1 MSLSLAKNVIVDGAD
16 NRPPMLDKTNYSSW
30 ASRMLLYIKG
40 KEHGKLLVDSVLNRP
55 FQYGTMVEPG
65 NETTPATI
73 YTDLIDEEKIRE
85 SVDIK
90 ATNIVLQGSE
100 LSLQEQESK
109 LYDDFDTLTSM
120 PGEIIHSYYMR
131 FPQLINDMHIIG
143 MTMKPLQVNTKQH
156 ETHANEVR
164 LSRQRYPDQIALVD
178 NSPTCLNPNQY
189 YLQLPSA
196 TQQYYS
202 PPAPQCS
209 YDAPIVQQ
217 SQYQPQV
224 VTNSS
229 VVHQQPYQVPAL
241 QQSYQAPAIQQP
253 MQQSSSTEL
262 DSELVVP
269 SFNLTDDPIANLNK
283 LMAFVTTT
291 FTPRFPQ
298 TNNQLRTSSNPQNQA
313 TIQDGRVTVQT
324 TQGRQSQGSSKGLSV
339 TTAVHQQP
347 YQVPA
352 LQQSYQAPAIQQPSS
367 TESDSGLF
375 VPYFNPS
382 DDPIANL
389 NKLMAFAVIE
399 EMSSQVAK
407 CNKVQQ
413 ENLIFH
419 ETLTAELERYKEQVK
434 LFEQRQKFKLNDRE
448 KYTDGQIRQV
458 IVDRNAKVA
467 DFEKQIHSLKLQ
479 LNATVESH
487 KTLSTT
493 VECLKKE
500 PKQKEDKY
508 IDEVIN
514 LQNKNKA
521 LDNVVYKIGQS
532 TQTMHMLT
540 KPQAF
545 YDESHKIALG
555 YQIPFYL
562 SQARRKVP
570 TLYGGH
576 TNVKTY
582 VALSVTDTEETLELA
597 KESTLKMI
605 AKQNDPSLKEKKVN
619 IVPVDYVA
627 LNKLS
632 EHFVKH
638 FVPQKQLSAE
648 QAFWLPI
655 SQPVF
660 VKSSIPSE
668 QILKKEIPREL
679 SSIRA
684 FEKDAKPFAQTL
696 KEYFQLFEHGLCKEM
711 KAIFNQ
717 MEIEVS
723 KFSVDKKYFEI
734 EKKELSLDNDRLYAP
749 EFKEFFIINEL
760 QAQLKAKNVSIEK
773 LKEHIANIKGKNF
786 VDSNNMAAHVDY
798 LKHTQENADIL
809 HEIVKHARDLR
820 PLDSELTF
828 SCKFVTLIQEL
839 LVYVSATCPSSKHV
853 SDKLVVVTPM
863 NKTRKVESKQ
873 FKTNKVKD
881 QPRIAKSSLNNTN
894 RVSKIVCNANV
905 KHSVLNANSELICA
919 TCHECMFDAIHDLC
933 VSGYLNGVNAHVKS
947 KSVKS
952 RSAKSKK
959 KKIWKPTGKVYT
971 NVGYS
976 WKPTG
981 QIFTIDG
988 NICPLIR
995 IISTNIVPPRKSIS
1009 TTPVL
1014 SDSEMIRLQRLWGY
1028 GDYLLGNVT
1037 ILWVYYVEGLGHN
1050 LFFVGQFCD
1059 SDLEVAFRKHMCY
1072 VQNLDGTDLLS
1083 GSRDTN
1089 LYTISLNDMLK
1100 SYLICLLSKASK
1112 TKSWL
1117 WHRRLSYL
1125 NFGKSK
1131 KSSHKPKV
1139 DDNNQEKLYL
1149 LHIDLCGPMRVEIIN
1164 EKKNILVI
1172 VDDYS
1177 RFAWVKFFRSKDK
1190 APEVIIKCLKQI
1202 QVRMNAT
1209 VRNIRIDNRTEFMN
1223 QTLKD
1228 YYENVES
1235 HIKHRLLYLWAEAVS
1250 IACYTQNHS
1259 LIRLRYNKTPYELMH
1274 EKKPDLSF
1282 LHVVGSLCYPTN
1294 DSEDLGKLKSKADI
1308 SIFVGY
1314 APVMKAF
1321 RIYNKRT
1328 WQIMETIHVTFDE
1341 LTTMASEQFSSGPAP

>member
-1 MSLSLAKNVIVDGAD
+1 MSLSLAENVIVNGAA

-30 ASRMLLYIKG
+30 ASRMLFYIKG

-90 ATNIVLQGSE
+90 ATNIVLQGSK

-120 PGEIIHSYYMR
+120 PGETIHSYYMR

-253 MQQSSSTEL
+253 
-262 DSELVVP
+262 
-269 SFNLTDDPIANLNK
+269 
-283 LMAFVTTT
+283 
-291 FTPRFPQ
+291 
-298 TNNQLRTSSNPQNQA
+298 
-313 TIQDGRVTVQT
+313 
-324 TQGRQSQGSSKGLSV
+324 
-339 TTAVHQQP
+339 
-347 YQVPA
+347 
-352 LQQSYQAPAIQQPSS
+352 SS
-367 TESDSGLF
+367 TESDSGIF
-375 VPYFNPS
+375 VLYFNPS

-389 NKLMAFAVIE
+389 NKLMAFVSTTFSPRFSQTNNQLRTSSNPRNQATIQDGRVTVQKVKGDKHQETDNLVVQFTSSSTQQDELLEAVIE

-413 ENLIFH
+413 ENLIFN

-545 YDESHKIALG
+545 YDKSHKIALG

-576 TNVKTY
+576 TIVKTY

-627 LNKLS
+627 LNKQS

-679 SSIRA
+679 SSITTINDYKSMKQS
-684 FEKDAKPFAQTL
+684 FLDEYEENLKLQTEL
-696 KEYFQLFEHGLCKEM
+696 
-711 KAIFNQ
+711 
-717 MEIEVS
+717 
-723 KFSVDKKYFEI
+723 DKKNDMI
-734 EKKELSLDNDRLYAP
+734 EKG
-749 EFKEFFIINEL
+749 
-760 QAQLKAKNVSIEK
+760 AQLKAKNVSIEK

-786 VDSNNMAAHVDY
+786 VDSVQNMHNSNVVTSKVYKLDLPPLSLCIKNNMAAHVDY

-828 SCKFVTLIQEL
+828 ACKFVTRIQEL

-853 SDKLVVVTPM
+853 SDKLVAVTPM
-863 NKTRKVESKQ
+863 NKTRKVEFCRHK
-873 FKTNKVKD
+873 KM
-881 QPRIAKSSLNNTN
+881 
-894 RVSKIVCNANV
+894 
-905 KHSVLNANSELICA
+905 LIYF
-919 TCHECMFDAIHDLC
+919 M
-933 VSGYLNGVNAHVKS
+933 K
-947 KSVKS
+947 
-952 RSAKSKK
+952 
-959 KKIWKPTGKVYT
+959 
-971 NVGYS
+971 
-976 WKPTG
+976 
-981 QIFTIDG
+981 
-988 NICPLIR
+988 
-995 IISTNIVPPRKSIS
+995 
-1009 TTPVL
+1009 L
-1014 SDSEMIRLQRLWGY
+1014 SNM
-1028 GDYLLGNVT
+1028 
-1037 ILWVYYVEGLGHN
+1037 
-1050 LFFVGQFCD
+1050 
-1059 SDLEVAFRKHMCY
+1059 LE
-1072 VQNLDGTDLLS
+1072 T
-1083 GSRDTN
+1083 
-1089 LYTISLNDMLK
+1089 
-1100 SYLICLLSKASK
+1100 
-1112 TKSWL
+1112 
-1117 WHRRLSYL
+1117 
-1125 NFGKSK
+1125 
-1131 KSSHKPKV
+1131 
-1139 DDNNQEKLYL
+1139 
-1149 LHIDLCGPMRVEIIN
+1149 
-1164 EKKNILVI
+1164 
-1172 VDDYS
+1172 
-1177 RFAWVKFFRSKDK
+1177 
-1190 APEVIIKCLKQI
+1190 
-1202 QVRMNAT
+1202 
-1209 VRNIRIDNRTEFMN
+1209 
-1223 QTLKD
+1223 
-1228 YYENVES
+1228 
-1235 HIKHRLLYLWAEAVS
+1235 
-1250 IACYTQNHS
+1250 
-1259 LIRLRYNKTPYELMH
+1259 
-1274 EKKPDLSF
+1274 
-1282 LHVVGSLCYPTN
+1282 
-1294 DSEDLGKLKSKADI
+1294 
-1308 SIFVGY
+1308 
-1314 APVMKAF
+1314 
-1321 RIYNKRT
+1321 
-1328 WQIMETIHVTFDE
+1328 
-1341 LTTMASEQFSSGPAP
+1341 